1 MKRLKKK
8 SLGNA
13 KARQKLGRSPM
24 DQAADLVKT
33 GVVRP
38 GNTPPINPSGTMN
51 LKTAQA
57 VQGGGTPPI
66 PPFAPDSPE
75 AWMKL
80 GAARAWEKFPERTM
94 NLGMSPPPYPVA
106 TDPITPGAPEMP
118 SHDSTVISAQRVM
131 QFLLSR
137 FNPNRGL
144 TPQTLATYLD
154 QWQLGFLRW
163 LALSWDRMSN
173 TDDQIKAVRA
183 KREFSVA
190 RLKWEIFCD
199 DPKDP
204 EAVTQKEALQAF
216 YNNLTCT
223 HCLDQNE
230 KGGVGLLIRQMMHA
244 IGDKWAVHEI
254 VWSPF
259 ADEKTGEIQYTANFR
274 FVPLWFFENRTGQLR
289 YLPYELALD
298 GIPLDAGGWL
308 VTVGDGL
315 NFATAIA
322 YMFKQLGL
330 KDWARYSEK
339 FGVPTIIG
347 KAAASFGSSE
357 FNEMVSALT
366 HLNSDGVIVINK
378 LNDIEAFDAPSG
390 TGELPQEKLCDR
402 MDRAIARLWRG
413 GDLSTMS
420 RGGSG
425 GVGALPQI
433 QQEDEIAEAD
443 CIRLSETLNVYVD
456 SWVIRYKFGAARQKA
471 HFRIIPSKNID
482 NDKEIKTFQF
492 ALASGVPISVKSIQ
506 EKFDLTAPKEGEELA
521 KPPPMPGANP
531 GGAPD
536 DAASLPSDSKI
547 VKMSGA

>member
-1 MKRLKKK
+1 MKRTRKK
-8 SLGNA
+8 SLANA
-13 KARQKLGRSPM
+13 KPREKLGRSDM
-24 DQAADLVKT
+24 EKADTAVKR
-33 GVVRP
+33 GKIAP
-38 GNTPPINPSGTMN
+38 PNTPAINPSGTMN

-57 VQGGGTPPI
+57 VSGGGRPPM
-66 PPFAPDSPE
+66 PPFDPNSPE
-75 AWMKL
+75 AWMKEA
-80 GAARAWEKFPERTM
+80 AARAWAKYPERAMDT
-94 NLGMSPPPYPVA
+94 GMSPAPYPVA
-106 TDPITPGAPEMP
+106 TDEVQPGAPEKP
-118 SHDSTVISAQRVM
+118 THESSVISAQRVM
-131 QFLLSR
+131 QYLLSR

-144 TPQTLATYLD
+144 TPQRLGEYLD

-163 LALSWDRMSN
+163 FALSWERMAL
-173 TDDQIKAVRA
+173 TDDQIRAVKA
-183 KREFSVA
+183 KREFSVS
-190 RLKWEIFCD
+190 RLKWEIFVD

-204 EAVTQKEALQAF
+204 EGEKQKASLESF
-216 YNNLTCT
+216 YHNLSCT
-223 HCLDQNE
+223 HALDQNE
-230 KGGVGLLIRQMMHA
+230 QGGVGLLIRQMMKC

-254 VWSPF
+254 VWRPF
-259 ADEKTGEIQYTANFR
+259 VDDKGVQRYTADMR

-315 NFATAIA
+315 NFASAIA

-357 FNEMVSALT
+357 FNELVSALG
-366 HLNSDGVIVINK
+366 HLNSDGVIVVNK
-378 LNDIEAFDAPSG
+378 LNDITAFPAPHG

-443 CIRLSETLNVYVD
+443 CTLLSEALNFYVD
-456 SWVIRYKFGAARQKA
+456 RWVIRYTFGEARQKA
-471 HFRIIPSKNID
+471 RFRIIPSKNID
-482 NDKEIKTFQF
+482 NAKEIQTFQF
-492 ALASGVPISVKSIQ
+492 ALAAGVPVSVKAIQ
-506 EKFDLTAPKEGEELA
+506 EKFDLTSPKEGEDMA
-521 KPPPMPGANP
+521 HAPVVPGADQPVKDVVTDNAP
-531 GGAPD
+531 GD
-536 DAASLPSDSKI
+536 NVIKI
-547 VKMSGA
+547 GSAK

>member
-1 MKRLKKK
+1 MKPAKK
-8 SLGNA
+8 S
-13 KARQKLGRSPM
+13 KLGVGGTPMKKPIRS
-24 DQAADLVKT
+24 DLSGRKK
-33 GVVRP
+33 P
-38 GNTPPINPSGTMN
+38 SNLPAMSMPSGTMT
-51 LKTAQA
+51 TA
-57 VQGGGTPPI
+57 
-66 PPFAPDSPE
+66 
-75 AWMKL
+75 
-80 GAARAWEKFPERTM
+80 AARAVDGGGMPPMPPFSPNSPEGWFMEAAARSMNKFPERAM
-94 NLGMSPPPYPVA
+94 EVGFKRPYPLA
-106 TDPITPGAPEMP
+106 TDAIPDGAPTNP
-118 SHDSTVISAQRVM
+118 THNQSVISAQRVM
-131 QFLLSR
+131 QYLLSR

-144 TPQTLATYLD
+144 TPQRLGEYLD

-163 LALSWDRMSN
+163 LALSWDRMAL
-173 TDDQIKAVRA
+173 TDDQIKAVKA
-183 KREFSVA
+183 KREYSVA

-199 DPKDP
+199 DPKD
-204 EAVTQKEALQAF
+204 KEAQEQKTALEFF
-216 YNNLTCT
+216 YKNLTCT

-230 KGGVGLLIRQMMHA
+230 QGGVELLIRQMMKC
-244 IGDKWAVHEI
+244 IGDKWTVHEI
-254 VWSPF
+254 VWVPSVDD
-259 ADEKTGEIQYTANFR
+259 AGAVQYTANLR

-339 FGVPTIIG
+339 FGVPTLIG
-347 KAAASFGSSE
+347 KASAAFGSSE
-357 FNEMVSALT
+357 FNDLVAALG
-366 HLNSDGVIVINK
+366 HLNSDGVIVVNK
-378 LNDIEAFDAPSG
+378 TNDIETFPAPHG

-443 CIRLSETLNVYVD
+443 CRLLSGAANFYID
-456 SWVIRYKFGAARQKA
+456 RMVIRYKFGEAKQKA

-482 NDKEIKTFQF
+482 NAKEIQTFQF
-492 ALASGVPISVKSIQ
+492 AMGAGVPISVKSIQ
-506 EKFDLTAPKEGEELA
+506 EKFDLVAPKEGEELA
-521 KPPPMPGANP
+521 KLVPIPTADPGA
-531 GGAPD
+531 GGGGTNE
-536 DAASLPSDSKI
+536 DASSGGEKKI
-547 VKMSGA
+547 VKMESAV